1 MRADLLVCCL
11 TVLPGPW
18 EGAVTAAPYP
28 ASMYIV
34 LQLCFMLNH
43 EMAYA
48 LSSCQCRFD
57 PATSDINDLKRLL
70 TFSSKFVNSLHL
82 QQLPSHIDLQ
92 IIFDAM
98 RRYDSKAVASNLQF
112 LSLSTC
118 LVVYNKALSSTC

>member
-1 MRADLLVCCL
+1 MR
-11 TVLPGPW
+11 
-18 EGAVTAAPYP
+18 AVTAAPYP
-28 ASMYIV
+28 ASIYIV
-34 LQLCFMLNH
+34 LQLCFVRNH
-43 EMAYA
+43 DIAYA
-48 LSSCQCRFD
+48 LSLCKCRFD

-112 LSLSTC
+112 LSMSTC
-118 LVVYNKALSSTC
+118 LVVYNKMLSSTC